1 MNVDRHERFKQQLN
15 RMHDR
20 GIRRTIRSLRRNIA
34 SHEQKIVNEPTSRA
48 VRHWQ
53 KEIIVWQEQLNL
65 VIREAQRREIYDGK
79 E

>member
-34 SHEQKIVNEPTSRA
+34 SHEQKIVNEPTSRPFD
-48 VRHWQ
+48 
-53 KEIIVWQEQLNL
+53 I
-65 VIREAQRREIYDGK
+65 GK
-79 E
+79 KKS